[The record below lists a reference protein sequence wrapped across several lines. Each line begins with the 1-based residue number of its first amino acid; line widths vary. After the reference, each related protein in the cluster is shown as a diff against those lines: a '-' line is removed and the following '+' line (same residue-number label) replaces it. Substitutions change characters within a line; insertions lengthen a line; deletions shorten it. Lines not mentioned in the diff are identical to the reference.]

1 MKTFNYLCCALLLF
15 CTSYTLKAQAVE
27 QVSKTEYE
35 TTYFQVRKTRSLNS
49 DSSWSA
55 TTYSYIFDYNDAIS
69 IAMKNKNMLGK
80 VVTETATLEWENPD
94 GTINNSRTKVLAT
107 TTITY
112 NLFGSFY
119 LPSKIEKQ
127 LGTTAPK
134 EMIIEFLTY
143 DSKGNL
149 LSYKTKDGQTQTFS
163 YYGTSDVGKT
173 NLLKSVTNNLG
184 QISTYD
190 HYPMIGLK
198 TVTDINGYTTTY
210 NYDNFNRLA
219 SIKDAQGY
227 VLAENFYHYANQTSL
242 SGLGISPDNAS
253 NYVVTRSAR
262 EAQTGTALDSDV
274 TKTSTQVQY
283 LDGLGRLLQT
293 QLWKATPDQT
303 KDLITATSLYDAFG
317 RDYKHIL
324 PTPSNTNTGA
334 FNNTAEG
341 LAQAFYGDNAPS
353 TETVFEAS
361 PLNRPFKQF
370 GAGQAWRT
378 ANKFTQFD
386 YWITGSEVVRFDIQA
401 NGSVTG
407 TRYPSSSLYNNVVTS
422 ERGIWTLEVK
432 DKQGRVVSKWQQLE
446 VGSLDFA
453 TTDYVYND
461 LGQLSYVIPPNIDA
475 LFQAGTV
482 SSFTE
487 GDNVFLEG
495 IYGYHYD
502 SKGRLV
508 EKHIPGAGW
517 TRYVYDKNDRVVLEN
532 DDKDAAANPNYY
544 KFTQYDALGR
554 AVRTGLITGIGAT
567 NRTTIQTAFDQQS
580 DIIYSPSGGWGAFP
594 SGYQPIDAN
603 VKSVTYYD
611 DYAWQTETAYNF
623 QPANAFH
630 AQGLTKGMVTGALV
644 RNLETNTWQKS
655 VAYYDYKGR
664 VIQDFHLTNR
674 GNLIRKDYQYRF
686 NGELLKTRITK
697 GTSVKILTYEYD
709 HVGRK
714 TKFKHSLNGNERTIA
729 KYVYDEIGRLK
740 SKQFSPTSAIASL
753 QTGNWTTTSTWQG
766 GLLPS
771 LSDNVSI
778 NAGHTITIPTG
789 QTATA
794 GSLYNAGTLQN
805 YGTLNLGSLSGNAT
819 AGTLQT
825 LDYKYHIRGGL
836 LGINLDANN
845 NLTNS
850 LFSYKLAYED
860 DGTYYDGNI
869 RNQYWKS
876 NLDSKERSFTYTYDG
891 ASRIKSAVYTS
902 PVVGENYAL
911 NSVNY
916 DRNGNIT
923 TLSRNGLK
931 SNSTFG
937 LIDNLAYTYHANSN
951 KILKVDD
958 ISNET
963 ASFKDITGNDYA
975 YWEDGSL
982 KSDNNKEITQIEY
995 NYLKLP
1001 KKISLTNNR
1010 WISYEYDASG
1020 LKLKK
1025 TLSTGKV
1032 TEYEEDEVY
1041 EDAVLY
1047 QTLHDE
1053 GRIVNGVYEYNIKDH
1068 LGNLRVAF
1076 KDSLGV
1082 AKITQANHTGVW
1094 GEDLPTLS
1102 YQNTPKISKFT
1113 YSTYE
1118 KENDFGIG
1126 LLDAHARLFD
1136 NIVPHFLQID
1146 ILSDK
1151 FRKYSPYNY
1160 SLNNPLKFIDPSG
1173 MEVRSITGGVEFTG
1187 TDAEEAFSVL
1197 TGRKRNVAIDI
1208 NGDKSYEDADKKI
1221 SYSNWAVFTVSNVAL
1236 AKDVL
1241 SSFGE
1246 KSIKNLVLGSHGR
1259 RQLGYQSSEVVG
1271 FSFKTDDVRGEYFRY
1286 SDLESYLRG
1295 NESSQINMLHE
1306 IMNKVAD
1313 NGNCIFA
1320 VCNLGQSA
1328 ADTDMKFAVGLSEIS
1343 GNRLNIYTY
1352 SDYAAIWRYTGGNNI
1367 GAQAIGGDSRLESKT
1382 AHSSAYWNH
1391 IIGGKIIERVRRVIL
1406 SDSSNP
1412 VEFKK

>member
-69 IAMKNKNMLGK
+69 VAMKNKNMLGK

-134 EMIIEFLTY
+134 ETIIEFLTY

-198 TVTDINGYTTTY
+198 TVSDINGYTTTY

-227 VLAENFYHYANQTSL
+227 LLAENFYHYANQNAL
-242 SGLGISPDNAS
+242 SGLGISPNNAS

-283 LDGLGRLLQT
+283 LDGLGRPLQT

-303 KDLITATSLYDAFG
+303 KDLITTTSLYDDFG

-324 PTPSNTNTGA
+324 PTPSSTNTAA
-334 FNNTAEG
+334 FNNTAES
-341 LAQAFYGDNAPS
+341 LAQAFYDDNAPS
-353 TETVFEAS
+353 TEIVFEAS

-386 YWITGSEVVRFDIQA
+386 YWITGSEVIRFDIQA

-446 VGSLDFA
+446 VGTLNFA

-461 LGQLSYVIPPNIDA
+461 LGQLSYVIPPKIDS

-487 GDNVFLEG
+487 SDNVFLEG

-502 SKGRLV
+502 NKGRLV
-508 EKHIPGAGW
+508 EKHIPGTGW

-532 DDKDAAANPNYY
+532 DDKDAAASTNYY
-544 KFTQYDALGR
+544 KFTLYDALGR
-554 AVRTGLITGIGAT
+554 SIMSGTINNIAAFSRTQLQSDFDAVSTPYEERGTGLLGYT
-567 NRTTIQTAFDQQS
+567 NRS
-580 DIIYSPSGGWGAFP
+580 FP

-603 VKSVTYYD
+603 VKSVSYYD
-611 DYAWQTETAYNF
+611 DYAWQTDTTTYGFKSAY
-623 QPANAFH
+623 AYH
-630 AQGLTKGMVTGALV
+630 TRGLTKGLVTGTLT
-644 RNLETNTWQKS
+644 RNLETNTWQKN
-655 VAYYDYKGR
+655 VAYYDYKGS

-674 GNLIRKDYQYRF
+674 GNIIRKDYQYRF

-714 TKFKHSLNGNERTIA
+714 TKFKHSLNGNERTIT
-729 KYVYDEIGRLK
+729 KYIYDEIGRLK
-740 SKQFSPTSAIASL
+740 SKQFSPTSAITSL
-753 QTGNWTTTSTWQG
+753 QTGNWTNTNTWQG
-766 GLLPS
+766 GLLPT

-794 GSLYNAGTLQN
+794 GSLFNAGTLQN

-845 NLTNS
+845 YLTNS

-876 NLDSKERSFTYTYDG
+876 TVDGIQRAYQYEYDG
-891 ASRIKSAVYTS
+891 ASRLKSAIYASTKS
-902 PVVGENYAL
+902 GETYAL
-911 NSVNY
+911 NSVSY
-916 DRNGNIT
+916 DNNGNIK
-923 TLSRNGLK
+923 TLSRNGATNAAIT
-931 SNSTFG
+931 SFG
-937 LIDNLAYTYHANSN
+937 NVDNLVYTYQNNSN
-951 KILKVDD
+951 KLLKVQDG
-958 ISNET
+958 ISGNT
-963 ASFKDITGNDYA
+963 DLGDFRDGTNTDNDYE

-982 KSDNNKEITQIEY
+982 KRDKNKAITITY

-1001 KKISLTNNR
+1001 KTITFDNTR
-1010 WISYEYDASG
+1010 TITTEYDAAG
-1020 LKLKK
+1020 TKLKK
-1025 TLSTGKV
+1025 IDSNGEI
-1032 TEYEEDEVY
+1032 TEYEEDEIYVNGT
-1041 EDAVLY
+1041 LY
-1047 QTLHDE
+1047 QISHDE
-1053 GRIVNGVYEYNIKDH
+1053 GRIANGIYEYNITDH
-1068 LGNLRVAF
+1068 NNDLRIAI
-1076 KDSLGV
+1076 KDSAGLAVPTQSIFYDPWGLSMKGMQITRNASNYNKYQFLNRETQVETGYIDLVHRQYDPSIARFTSQDPVIEGQEHLSLYQYGWNNPILKPDPNGECPTCLTALGGALLKGGIELGSQV
-1082 AKITQANHTGVW
+1082 
-1094 GEDLPTLS
+1094 LS
-1102 YQNTPKISKFT
+1102 GK
-1113 YSTYE
+1113 
-1118 KENDFGIG
+1118 
-1126 LLDAHARLFD
+1126 
-1136 NIVPHFLQID
+1136 
-1146 ILSDK
+1146 
-1151 FRKYSPYNY
+1151 
-1160 SLNNPLKFIDPSG
+1160 SLNEVDWADVGVETVKGALIGSG
-1173 MEVRSITGGVEFTG
+1173 AGAFAAGAIEVGGVIVK
-1187 TDAEEAFSVL
+1187 A
-1197 TGRKRNVAIDI
+1197 NIDLSKKDGLKTTI
-1208 NGDKSYEDADKKI
+1208 NKS
-1221 SYSNWAVFTVSNVAL
+1221 
-1236 AKDVL
+1236 
-1241 SSFGE
+1241 
-1246 KSIKNLVLGSHGR
+1246 KSIGEAAFDGSA
-1259 RQLGYQSSEVVG
+1259 
-1271 FSFKTDDVRGEYFRY
+1271 DV
-1286 SDLESYLRG
+1286 
-1295 NESSQINMLHE
+1295 
-1306 IMNKVAD
+1306 
-1313 NGNCIFA
+1313 
-1320 VCNLGQSA
+1320 
-1328 ADTDMKFAVGLSEIS
+1328 
-1343 GNRLNIYTY
+1343 
-1352 SDYAAIWRYTGGNNI
+1352 
-1367 GAQAIGGDSRLESKT
+1367 
-1382 AHSSAYWNH
+1382 
-1391 IIGGKIIERVRRVIL
+1391 IGGKIIGKIGSGLTNTLEKSATKLIANATTANRAASIAKTYVKESGKESAMNLAKNLSREATQATITKKVVSTAANVSKSSAGEVIKN
-1406 SDSSNP
+1406 SNQNRITDAIKS
-1412 VEFKK
+1412 FFNF